1 MQTLQELLGKIINKV
16 NNWIFST
23 VSGLISSVHHQ
34 SVSTLQVA
42 PCPSESSEENMAEQN
57 GKLMEIV
64 VESWIGFYA
73 VMSPKDTQGTCT
85 QA

>member
-1 MQTLQELLGKIINKV
+1 MTGKDVAKHVQTLQELLGKIINKA

-42 PCPSESSEENMAEQN
+42 PCPSESSEEKMAEH
-57 GKLMEIV
+57 GGTKWEIDGNRCR
-64 VESWIGFYA
+64 E
-73 VMSPKDTQGTCT
+73 
-85 QA
+85 